1 MRAPACLSFGPL
13 CNAKCALKGR
23 SSACHARN
31 LRPISRVG
39 RCLPRSVR
47 GPLPKASPSALA
59 SYKGAARTT
68 HVYSVLSPSALL
80 FGEGIIYSLNILNF
94 GKDAPI
100 ACTIAVP
107 LPPTYAAVAKL
118 LPASPLLLSP
128 FLAG

>member
-100 ACTIAVP
+100 VCTIALAFSLSHAAHGKSLAWVP
-107 LPPTYAAVAKL
+107 NL
-118 LPASPLLLSP
+118 L
-128 FLAG
+128 